1 MLCKEILLAPRGA
14 ATQATLKT
22 YFLENES
29 CIDPDRTRPVV
40 IVCPG
45 GGYHFV
51 SPREAEPVALQF
63 NAMGCHAAVLNYAV
77 APAHWPDASL
87 QLAMGIAH
95 VRAHAAEYHIDPHKV
110 VVAGFSAG
118 GHLAATAG
126 TLWNDAAL
134 YGALG
139 EEPRA
144 IRPDAMI
151 LSYPVITC
159 GDFAHQRSFSY
170 LTTGTLTQRDAAL
183 CEKLSLE
190 TRVTADTPPTFLWHT
205 ADDANVPVENSVLFF
220 SALHRCGVPAELHI
234 FPHGY
239 HGLSLATPET
249 KRAEGNG
256 TQPECAQWIE
266 LARRWLDA
274 TLGIYSDK

>member
-1 MLCKEILLAPRGA
+1 MICEEILLAPRGA
-14 ATQATLKT
+14 ATQGKLKT
-22 YFLENES
+22 YFLENEG

-45 GGYHFV
+45 GGYRFV

-63 NAMGCHAAVLNYAV
+63 VAMGCHAAVLDYAV

-87 QLAMGIAH
+87 QLAMAIAH
-95 VRAHAAEYHIDPHKV
+95 VRAHAAEYHIDPRKV

-118 GHLAATAG
+118 GHLAATSG

-134 YGALG
+134 YGPLG

-151 LSYPVITC
+151 LSYPVITS
-159 GDFAHQRSFSY
+159 GEFAHQGSFDH
-170 LTTGTLTQRDAAL
+170 LTTGAPEQCDAAL
-183 CEKLSLE
+183 AGALSLE
-190 TRVTADTPPTFLWHT
+190 TRVTADTPPAFLWHT
-205 ADDANVPVENSVLFF
+205 ADDGHVPVENSVLFF

-249 KRAEGNG
+249 MRAEGNG
-256 TQPECAQWIE
+256 TQPECAQWLE

-274 TLGIYSDK
+274 TLGIYKE